1 MLELIVNQNKNVE
14 NIALVENGKLVE
26 VYNSDDETKKRRLE
40 GNIYAGEVGDIIS
53 GMQAAFIDFGESRNG
68 FIHFKDVVPQLDAKQ
83 GMKLEEVDIKKVLKP
98 KQKIMVQV
106 KKDCDD
112 KKGARLSTHI
122 CLAGKYMVLMPNTSI
137 ITISQKIEDE
147 KIKND
152 LIKIIKD
159 NIPENCGAIVRTSAQ
174 TTSSEK
180 IIKEIEKLSK
190 KWNNINKK
198 FKTYKG
204 KPTILYESENIVE
217 KIILD
222 LGTKKLEKITTNSSA
237 EYSKIKKML
246 DSENLDINLV
256 QEKNSNLLTKY
267 ELDSQIEKSTNR
279 KIWLN
284 CGGFITI
291 DKTEALIAIDVNT
304 GKFTGKKD
312 LESTVFKVNKE
323 ATLEIAKQLRLRDIG
338 GIIIIDYID
347 MKNKENKDKIE
358 ELLKEALKDDR
369 AKTQVEGFTKLNL
382 MEMTRKH
389 ICSHL
394 NTHE

>member
-174 TTSSEK
+174 TTSSEE

-347 MKNKENKDKIE
+347 MKNKENKDQIE
-358 ELLKEALKDDR
+358 ELLKEALKEDR

>member
-174 TTSSEK
+174 TTSSEE

-256 QEKNSNLLTKY
+256 HEKNSNLLTKY

-323 ATLEIAKQLRLRDIG
+323 ATAEIAKQLRLRDIG
-338 GIIIIDYID
+338 GFIIIDYID

-358 ELLKEALKDDR
+358 ELLKEALKEDR

>member
-256 QEKNSNLLTKY
+256 HEKNSNLLTKY

-323 ATLEIAKQLRLRDIG
+323 ATTEIAKQLRLRDIG

-347 MKNKENKDKIE
+347 MHEEKNKDEIKTMLENK
-358 ELLKEALKDDR
+358 LKSDR
-369 AKTQVEGFTKLNL
+369 TKSQILGFTKLNL
-382 MEMTRKH
+382 LEMTRKNM
-389 ICSHL
+389 C
-394 NTHE
+394 NNDDY

>member
-40 GNIYAGEVGDIIS
+40 GNIYVGEVGDIIS

-68 FIHFKDVVPQLDAKQ
+68 FIHFKDAVPQLDAKQ

-256 QEKNSNLLTKY
+256 HEKNSNLLTKY

-358 ELLKEALKDDR
+358 ELLKEALKEDR

>member
-137 ITISQKIEDE
+137 ITISQKIQDE

-222 LGTKKLEKITTNSSA
+222 LGTKKLEKITTNSLA
-237 EYSKIKKML
+237 EYSKIKKMI

-358 ELLKEALKDDR
+358 ELLKEALKEDR